1 MSFLV
6 LRQSWPCRRPIS
18 RCWLYKIR
26 ANRTAKCMLG
36 GVTGFVALAL
46 YRACEDGRK
55 AGLLVVVSGIW
66 TSVDKGPARR
76 FT

>member
-1 MSFLV
+1 MHAWGV
-6 LRQSWPCRRPIS
+6 
-18 RCWLYKIR
+18 IR
-26 ANRTAKCMLG
+26 S
-36 GVTGFVALAL
+36 VALAL

-66 TSVDKGPARR
+66 TSIDTGLARR